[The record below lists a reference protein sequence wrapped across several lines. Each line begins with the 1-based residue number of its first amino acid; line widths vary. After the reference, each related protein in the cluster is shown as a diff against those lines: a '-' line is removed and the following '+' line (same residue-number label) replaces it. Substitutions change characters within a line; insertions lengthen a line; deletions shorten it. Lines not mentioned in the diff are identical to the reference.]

1 MRHRSKEWTK
11 LAARGQFNFDARA
24 VIAGKEYYRIAAPQI
39 SHNLATDP
47 LSIGNCNAASLKLTV
62 LLEDGEEIPEA
73 AEVKIIG
80 RLTDL
85 DITTSTE
92 VMQFGTY
99 WVDTAPQTENLVE
112 LTCYDAMLKTSQ
124 AMVDETSNK
133 ADWPKTMTQVVQEI
147 AARIG
152 VGIDPRT
159 RINQGPNYMVPYPE
173 AYTMQQVLGWIG
185 ACNGGNWTIT
195 DEGLLRLV
203 ALTAPPDE
211 TYHIVDSDYNDIIT
225 GSNDTLAW
233 KLESNPSRQVP
244 VVGEVVPSP
253 TLESYPIVD
262 HERNPVLTSDGFL
275 LVYNEI
281 GTVMA
286 ERGLVNI
293 PIVRGDLSKGKR
305 LKVSG
310 ILMTDEDGN
319 SYAKGDDSGFVIEI
333 DSCPYACAGIC
344 TDLYKMLANVEY
356 EPFTAPDAVFDP
368 AAELGDQVRIAGKVL
383 SSIYEMDV
391 TLDIGYSC
399 TVGAPS
405 NSETTRQYP
414 YLKGKDKKIEDA
426 LKNAAQAQATADNKN
441 RTFTTIPKP
450 PYIVGDLW
458 TCGEDYYW
466 YSEAGG
472 AATAVTFSK
481 GEIYRAA
488 VARAE
493 GYFNGND
500 WVFASKYTDDS
511 YAIQLEK
518 DTISKINGIQSQL
531 DGKVEMWYY
540 KGEPTASNAP
550 ASSWTDDATKKLH
563 VGDLYYDLSSGKSY
577 HWTKNGSSYYW
588 ELVRDADISNAL
600 SQAKDA
606 QATADGKITSF
617 TSQPKP
623 PYEKGDIWMEGV
635 SGDFWVCQTTRDS
648 GNYNAAD
655 WVKASK
661 YTDDEA
667 ANAAQKSADHAQAS
681 ADAAQKSADAAQASA
696 NKAQSSADAAQ
707 TSADNAQTSA
717 DAANKAAGAA
727 QTSADNAASAAATAN
742 KNAQAAQNSAN
753 AAQKSADAAQ
763 SSATEANAAAVKA
776 QDAAE
781 VADGKAEEAKTS
793 AGEAK
798 ESAKAAKE
806 AADAADAAAKAAQGT
821 ANTAKSTA
829 DAADEK
835 AEGAGK
841 TATDY
846 IKDVDGGVQV
856 GPRDDSNVTLTKD
869 GLVLN
874 GVRNIDPIWD
884 GRDTTTS
891 MAAGT
896 ELCKGLLST
905 FRAVAIGCKE
915 CYTSPFDSASADG
928 DLIQYTIIP
937 VNGQEA
943 RCTYVWDKTRIRKV
957 TVSSSGITVGA
968 GGWYETKKLSNPL
981 WPWAGDTEYGAKFN
995 SNNQCCVP
1003 VIVYGF
1009 L

>member
-47 LSIGNCNAASLKLTV
+47 LGIGNCNAASLKLTV
-62 LLEDGEEIPEA
+62 LLEEGESIPEA

-92 VMQFGTY
+92 VLPFGTY
-99 WVDTAPQTENLVE
+99 WVDTCPQTENLYT

-133 ADWPKTMTQVVQEI
+133 DDWPKTMTKVVQEI

-173 AYTMQQVLGWIG
+173 SYTMQQVLGWIG

-275 LVYNEI
+275 LVYNET

-286 ERGLVNI
+286 EQGLVNI
-293 PIVRGDLSKGKR
+293 PVVRGDLSKGKR

-319 SYAKGDDSGFVIEI
+319 SYAKGDDSGFVIEVR
-333 DSCPYACAGIC
+333 DCPYACEGIC
-344 TDLYKMLANVEY
+344 ADLYKMLVNVEY

-466 YSEAGG
+466 YSQSGG

-488 VARAE
+488 VARAD
-493 GYFNGND
+493 GDFNGND
-500 WVFASKYTDDS
+500 WVF
-511 YAIQLEK
+511 
-518 DTISKINGIQSQL
+518 
-531 DGKVEMWYY
+531 
-540 KGEPTASNAP
+540 
-550 ASSWTDDATKKLH
+550 
-563 VGDLYYDLSSGKSY
+563 
-577 HWTKNGSSYYW
+577 
-588 ELVRDADISNAL
+588 
-600 SQAKDA
+600 
-606 QATADGKITSF
+606 
-617 TSQPKP
+617 
-623 PYEKGDIWMEGV
+623 
-635 SGDFWVCQTTRDS
+635 
-648 GNYNAAD
+648 
-655 WVKASK
+655 ASK

-667 ANAAQKSADHAQAS
+667 ANAAQKSADHAQESADAAQRS
-681 ADAAQKSADAAQASA
+681 ADAAQKSADAAQESA

-707 TSADNAQTSA
+707 TSA
-717 DAANKAAGAA
+717 
-727 QTSADNAASAAATAN
+727 
-742 KNAQAAQNSAN
+742 
-753 AAQKSADAAQ
+753 KSAGESAVSAQ
-763 SSATEANAAAVKA
+763 NAAA
-776 QDAAE
+776 AA
-781 VADGKAEEAKTS
+781 DKKAEEAKTS

-798 ESAKAAKE
+798 ASANAAKE
-806 AADAADAAAKAAQGT
+806 AAAAADAAAQAAQGT

-896 ELCKGLLST
+896 VLCKGLLST
-905 FRAVAIGCKE
+905 FRAVAMGCKE